1 MPTLV
6 GMVRV
11 LLVDDE
17 PDIRLVLRTAL
28 RLRSGVEI
36 VGEAT
41 SSFSAVELAAEQ
53 APDLVVLDLGLPDS
67 SGSESYVQVQA
78 AAPDSR
84 FVIYTSSDAERAWFR
99 THGVDFVGKN
109 GDLTELM
116 DAVAKSA

>member
-1 MPTLV
+1 ML
-6 GMVRV
+6 RV

-28 RLRSGVEI
+28 RLRSGIEI

-41 SSFSAVELAAEQ
+41 TSFSAAELATEQ

-67 SGSESYVQVQA
+67 SGSDSYVQVQA
-78 AAPDSR
+78 AAPGSK
-84 FVIYTSSDAERAWFR
+84 FVIYSSSDAEREWFR

-116 DAVAKSA
+116 DVVGKSA